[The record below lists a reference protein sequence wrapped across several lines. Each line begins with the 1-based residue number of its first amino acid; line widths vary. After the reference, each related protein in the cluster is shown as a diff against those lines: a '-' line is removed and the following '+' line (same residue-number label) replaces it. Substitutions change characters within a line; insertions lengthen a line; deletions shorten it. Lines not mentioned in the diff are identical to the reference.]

1 MAAGSKEAVAEPA
14 GGSGPSRPLM
24 YAMLALQQL
33 FVYLTRFGYSYLVPF
48 IVNEYAFSEAQ
59 RATLLSCFVPGYIIT
74 QIPGGYYAQK
84 WGAKSMLIL
93 NLVGMAGLFAALP
106 NAGRLG
112 VPGLGACLFGMGF
125 MSGPFIPASTLMKV
139 NWVSYGPSRAW
150 ALYVI
155 SLGSNLAKTIAALTI
170 PFFCSKIGWRRTS
183 YIFSGAVAAYAA
195 LWTAIARNE
204 PDDAESREASAKAKA
219 AAVTSTKAS
228 EGAAAKEA
236 EKVTLVELLKTP
248 PVISLILTNI
258 TRDLID
264 IHTFV
269 FWGPTYFNVALG
281 VPLADVGKLLVWP
294 SALTF
299 FGKAINA
306 LWESRMTAAGAKA
319 GEAPKKTLLRIRRIS
334 ERTAT
339 WTQALCG
346 IGFCLTRNPITA
358 TVFYTLVILT
368 GTFHYV
374 SARGLCLAWSALI
387 PLVLMLRSS
396 GRWQSGLLAN
406 WVDVCGKDAANIMA
420 WGNTANWFGGYV
432 TTQIMVWLQM
442 KTGRWEFIF
451 LTPMVLQAFTGML
464 YLKVCTV
471 DTARDYVLKRKGLLK
486 AAPASEEPAASS
498 DSSFDGVVSVPPDP
512 VFFVSQQYKEC
523 TAKIKMNLGVGAYRT
538 NEGKPLVLDV
548 VKKAEQAVT
557 DKLVDNKFN
566 GPFATRLHCITH
578 LFVLSENGAH
588 SGVPPYRRP
597 AGVPRRDHQAHPR
610 RGLEGHRGGP
620 RRLLPVALGNRGAAP
635 RG

>member
-1 MAAGSKEAVAEPA
+1 
-14 GGSGPSRPLM
+14 
-24 YAMLALQQL
+24 
-33 FVYLTRFGYSYLVPF
+33 
-48 IVNEYAFSEAQ
+48 
-59 RATLLSCFVPGYIIT
+59 
-74 QIPGGYYAQK
+74 
-84 WGAKSMLIL
+84 
-93 NLVGMAGLFAALP
+93 
-106 NAGRLG
+106 
-112 VPGLGACLFGMGF
+112 
-125 MSGPFIPASTLMKV
+125 
-139 NWVSYGPSRAW
+139 
-150 ALYVI
+150 
-155 SLGSNLAKTIAALTI
+155 
-170 PFFCSKIGWRRTS
+170 
-183 YIFSGAVAAYAA
+183 
-195 LWTAIARNE
+195 
-204 PDDAESREASAKAKA
+204 
-219 AAVTSTKAS
+219 
-228 EGAAAKEA
+228 
-236 EKVTLVELLKTP
+236 
-248 PVISLILTNI
+248 
-258 TRDLID
+258 
-264 IHTFV
+264 
-269 FWGPTYFNVALG
+269 
-281 VPLADVGKLLVWP
+281 
-294 SALTF
+294 
-299 FGKAINA
+299 
-306 LWESRMTAAGAKA
+306 
-319 GEAPKKTLLRIRRIS
+319 
-334 ERTAT
+334 
-339 WTQALCG
+339 
-346 IGFCLTRNPITA
+346 
-358 TVFYTLVILT
+358 
-368 GTFHYV
+368 
-374 SARGLCLAWSALI
+374 
-387 PLVLMLRSS
+387 MLRSS

-486 AAPASEEPAASS
+486 ATPASEEPAASS

-610 RGLEGHRGGP
+610 QGLEGHRGGP
-620 RRLLPVALGNRGAAP
+620 RRLLPVALGDRGAAP

>member
-14 GGSGPSRPLM
+14 GSGPSRPLM

-374 SARGLCLAWSALI
+374 SAPWAVPCLVCAYSAGPNAAFLGAMAVWAARELGGCLRERRRQHHGLGQHRQLVRRLRHNADHGLAADEDR
-387 PLVLMLRSS
+387 P
-396 GRWQSGLLAN
+396 
-406 WVDVCGKDAANIMA
+406 
-420 WGNTANWFGGYV
+420 
-432 TTQIMVWLQM
+432 
-442 KTGRWEFIF
+442 
-451 LTPMVLQAFTGML
+451 
-464 YLKVCTV
+464 
-471 DTARDYVLKRKGLLK
+471 
-486 AAPASEEPAASS
+486 
-498 DSSFDGVVSVPPDP
+498 
-512 VFFVSQQYKEC
+512 
-523 TAKIKMNLGVGAYRT
+523 LGVHLPHPDGAPGLHRYALPQGLHGRYRT
-538 NEGKPLVLDV
+538 RLRT
-548 VKKAEQAVT
+548 QAQ
-557 DKLVDNKFN
+557 
-566 GPFATRLHCITH
+566 GPAQ
-578 LFVLSENGAH
+578 G
-588 SGVPPYRRP
+588 RP
-597 AGVPRRDHQAHPR
+597 SF
-610 RGLEGHRGGP
+610 
-620 RRLLPVALGNRGAAP
+620 RGASVIF
-635 RG
+635 